1 MSNEEQRK
9 RLIELLSKP
18 IFPKIGV
25 DPAEVVADYLLDN
38 GLIVPPCKV
47 GDTLF
52 VLSTC
57 MDIVS
62 FPGDGVIC
70 PYENVC
76 HIEDCMN
83 YNDVLRP
90 FPMTVDY
97 LGIGDHRIFN
107 IFFEET
113 SVEYLSTDFGKTV
126 FLTREEAEKALE
138 GRT

>member
-1 MSNEEQRK
+1 MTERE
-9 RLIELLSKP
+9 RLIDMLAHVGNMRIMGHGLE
-18 IFPKIGV
+18 
-25 DPAEVVADYLLDN
+25 ECADYMLAN
-38 GLIVPPCKV
+38 GVIVPPCKV

-76 HIEDCMN
+76 HIEDCTN

-126 FLTREEAEKALE
+126 FLTREEAEKALAE
-138 GRT
+138 RSET